1 MKPIDILII
10 LVIAV
15 IIGAAI
21 AYIVRAKKKGAN
33 GIGCPAGDCCSAR
46 KHEEPSGTEGNGCS
60 CGCGSKQ

>member
-21 AYIVRAKKKGAN
+21 AYIVRAKKKGA
-33 GIGCPAGDCCSAR
+33 
-46 KHEEPSGTEGNGCS
+46 K
-60 CGCGSKQ
+60 

>member
-21 AYIVRAKKKGAN
+21 AYIVRAKKKGAKC
-33 GIGCPAGDCCSAR
+33 IGCPAGDCCSAAAAADLNNDMT
-46 KHEEPSGTEGNGCS
+46 G
-60 CGCGSKQ
+60 